1 MTSYS
6 LLFSDN
12 KICSERNKSIINF
25 PNKHHLTF
33 TYQINNNDV
42 EKTYYFSHNIENH
55 EFYIQEIINKDVI
68 ITESGK
74 LDNGYELGFSFQVN
88 QQIFYYAQSN
98 QTKRWFIQELLVDGK
113 LGKVTD
119 RGQWLNVYQVIFPF
133 QPSSSSI
140 KAYYFGHNVDS
151 NYWFIQEL
159 LEGGK
164 LGLEVCNGHW
174 EAPCHILIPFKIKD
188 RDFFYSH
195 NLDNCEW
202 NIQELLFEDADNE
215 VDDVSSK
222 VVAKVVVIDNGRL
235 KKPLRYC
242 VSDPI
247 KEIRIVGYRL
257 LRYLI
262 TDTKSL
268 EDIINL
274 NYKIFIMRSLS
285 KDPRSFNDEREE
297 VLKLVRSFFDVPNGI
312 KLIPLGILKSIVS
325 IAEQSDDKLKIM
337 SLETLIEI
345 MIREPEIIIKCGGM
359 GIILKSLIDGPIDML
374 ECIIMS
380 LLYILDI
387 PETRDYIRPGI
398 DLEINVIIEMFFDV
412 LRINGT
418 ELSQRYLSRKKNPSL
433 IDNVNYNDDDN
444 DNDYQSFKDLSS
456 LEFYSSSSNNS
467 STLQNQNKL
476 NMIDHHLAI
485 LLVVLID
492 AGLLESLSKLF
503 DLATRFDDEIL
514 RNAATEALSY
524 IYYSNKFS
532 KNSIIQIDDN
542 QFRNMLI
549 ETQVL
554 TTKDYTKWEV
564 KPIMEL
570 LQKILLNP
578 RRLEESIKIN
588 FIKSLLVFL
597 SPNSRLFSDIVR
609 SEENEKKYVDVG
621 CTLLTTLLNNS
632 YGVKYLEKKSFL
644 RHISDCLNQLIPMNG
659 ISESEPLFSKDQ
671 INKTLT
677 FGYFKIIGI
686 LCKCKEGLRLLEKF
700 KILNTFYQL
709 SELNGRED
717 IIKSIINNLDYSMQ
731 RVRLYSTNYLG
742 ILLKKTEKNFTEWA
756 VQLLITQLYDPMIE
770 VCQMAIKILEEL
782 CDRNIDNIE
791 LMIKYRPYLDHL
803 GEFGNNLLLKF
814 LSTPI
819 GFNYLY
825 EINYLEREL
834 IDWFNLELKLSLK
847 LDKNENNV
855 KSLDGL
861 TPPHFYGEL
870 IKTIEG
876 CQMLRDKGHF
886 TEFSNYIKNHGMED
900 TNYPIIKK
908 LKSVLWAVGNIGSS
922 KNGLTFLD
930 EENIIKEIVHIAE
943 NSNVLSLRGTCYYV
957 LGLISKTLKGVEIL
971 KDLGWESNYDPD
983 LDLFTGLCLPIDY
996 KKFLTVPK
1004 WEYKGADVILQ
1015 ENAMQKPIP
1024 SFETEKI
1031 LLKTVSNLT
1040 NHILSNIESTTSLS
1054 K

>member
-398 DLEINVIIEMFFDV
+398 DLEI
-412 LRINGT
+412 
-418 ELSQRYLSRKKNPSL
+418 
-433 IDNVNYNDDDN
+433 
-444 DNDYQSFKDLSS
+444 
-456 LEFYSSSSNNS
+456 
-467 STLQNQNKL
+467 
-476 NMIDHHLAI
+476 
-485 LLVVLID
+485 
-492 AGLLESLSKLF
+492 
-503 DLATRFDDEIL
+503 
-514 RNAATEALSY
+514 
-524 IYYSNKFS
+524 
-532 KNSIIQIDDN
+532 IDDN

-686 LCKCKEGLRLLEKF
+686 LCKCKE
-700 KILNTFYQL
+700 
-709 SELNGRED
+709 
-717 IIKSIINNLDYSMQ
+717 
-731 RVRLYSTNYLG
+731 
-742 ILLKKTEKNFTEWA
+742 EWA

-834 IDWFNLELKLSLK
+834 IDWFNVIFTFIFILRLGSC
-847 LDKNENNV
+847 
-855 KSLDGL
+855 
-861 TPPHFYGEL
+861 
-870 IKTIEG
+870 

-1054 K
+1054 KNPEIFTNFTTYYKVIQMLSIYQYKLPARRYITELFHIDFNSKADVHQPLWLRGSGIRKGFLYLHITFITVGFASAVYGISRMARGKKS

>member
-33 TYQINNNDV
+33 TYQINNNNV

-74 LDNGYELGFSFQVN
+74 LDNGYELGFPFQVN

-195 NLDNCEW
+195 NLDSCEW
-202 NIQELLFEDADNE
+202 NIQELLFENADNE
-215 VDDVSSK
+215 VDGVGSK

-398 DLEINVIIEMFFDV
+398 DLEIVISIF
-412 LRINGT
+412 T
-418 ELSQRYLSRKKNPSL
+418 
-433 IDNVNYNDDDN
+433 DDL
-444 DNDYQSFKDLSS
+444 KIKA
-456 LEFYSSSSNNS
+456 
-467 STLQNQNKL
+467 STK
-476 NMIDHHLAI
+476 AI
-485 LLVVLID
+485 
-492 AGLLESLSKLF
+492 S
-503 DLATRFDDEIL
+503 
-514 RNAATEALSY
+514 
-524 IYYSNKFS
+524 
-532 KNSIIQIDDN
+532 
-542 QFRNMLI
+542 
-549 ETQVL
+549 
-554 TTKDYTKWEV
+554 
-564 KPIMEL
+564 
-570 LQKILLNP
+570 
-578 RRLEESIKIN
+578 
-588 FIKSLLVFL
+588 
-597 SPNSRLFSDIVR
+597 
-609 SEENEKKYVDVG
+609 
-621 CTLLTTLLNNS
+621 
-632 YGVKYLEKKSFL
+632 
-644 RHISDCLNQLIPMNG
+644 
-659 ISESEPLFSKDQ
+659 
-671 INKTLT
+671 
-677 FGYFKIIGI
+677 
-686 LCKCKEGLRLLEKF
+686 
-700 KILNTFYQL
+700 
-709 SELNGRED
+709 
-717 IIKSIINNLDYSMQ
+717 
-731 RVRLYSTNYLG
+731 
-742 ILLKKTEKNFTEWA
+742 
-756 VQLLITQLYDPMIE
+756 
-770 VCQMAIKILEEL
+770 
-782 CDRNIDNIE
+782 
-791 LMIKYRPYLDHL
+791 
-803 GEFGNNLLLKF
+803 LLLKSWTGMVY
-814 LSTPI
+814 LC
-819 GFNYLY
+819 FNDRQSLNSIV
-825 EINYLEREL
+825 E
-834 IDWFNLELKLSLK
+834 SLK
-847 LDKNENNV
+847 
-855 KSLDGL
+855 
-861 TPPHFYGEL
+861 
-870 IKTIEG
+870 
-876 CQMLRDKGHF
+876 
-886 TEFSNYIKNHGMED
+886 
-900 TNYPIIKK
+900 
-908 LKSVLWAVGNIGSS
+908 
-922 KNGLTFLD
+922 
-930 EENIIKEIVHIAE
+930 
-943 NSNVLSLRGTCYYV
+943 
-957 LGLISKTLKGVEIL
+957 IS
-971 KDLGWESNYDPD
+971 
-983 LDLFTGLCLPIDY
+983 PIDT
-996 KKFLTVPK
+996 KNK
-1004 WEYKGADVILQ
+1004 WY
-1015 ENAMQKPIP
+1015 
-1024 SFETEKI
+1024 
-1031 LLKTVSNLT
+1031 
-1040 NHILSNIESTTSLS
+1040 
-1054 K
+1054 

>member
-235 KKPLRYC
+235 KKP
-242 VSDPI
+242 
-247 KEIRIVGYRL
+247 
-257 LRYLI
+257 
-262 TDTKSL
+262 
-268 EDIINL
+268 
-274 NYKIFIMRSLS
+274 SLS

-492 AGLLESLSKLF
+492 AGLLE
-503 DLATRFDDEIL
+503 
-514 RNAATEALSY
+514 
-524 IYYSNKFS
+524 
-532 KNSIIQIDDN
+532 IDDN